1 MIWRDCPIILCRESK
16 MADRVSK
23 RKRSQIMASVRS
35 KENKSTEIKLISVFR
50 AGGITGWR
58 RSQKISG
65 NPDFV
70 FLRERLAVFVDG
82 CFWHG
87 CPIHFRKPASNIRF
101 WHSKILRNQK
111 RGAFVRKNL
120 RRNGWQVMR
129 IWEHELKFPQRV
141 K

>member
-1 MIWRDCPIILCRESK
+1 

-50 AGGITGWR
+50 AGGITGWG

-87 CPIHFRKPASNIRF
+87 CPIHFRKPASNISF

-129 IWEHELKFPQRV
+129 IWEH
-141 K
+141 